1 MRVIAGKYKGKKLNA
16 PISKDTKPTLDR
28 VKEAM
33 FSIISPYLLNKVCLD
48 LFSGSGA
55 LGIECFSRGA
65 KKVIFNDNN
74 NDAIKVIK
82 SNLIN
87 IDNNYEIMHKDY
99 KSALKSIKDKIDVV
113 LLDPPFDKINIEE
126 ILLNIKRSNV
136 LNEKFVIMIETSNDD
151 SFNNVFNNTI
161 LKEYKYGTVK
171 LTLIL
176 NY

>member
-1 MRVIAGKYKGKKLNA
+1 MRVIAGKYIGKKLNS

-55 LGIECFSRGA
+55 LGIECISRGA

-87 IDNNYEIMHKDY
+87 IDNNYEVMHKDY
-99 KSALKSIKDKIDVV
+99 KSALKDIKDKIDVV

-126 ILLNIKRSNV
+126 ILINLKESNILNN
-136 LNEKFVIMIETSNDD
+136 KFVIIIETSNDD
-151 SFNNVFNNTI
+151 SFNNVFDNTI